1 MNKQRFFRHSFLVVL
16 VTGFVVT
23 ACVKDLDRQPFY
35 DLTSASVY
43 NTPANY
49 KNVLAKC
56 YAGLSVSGQQGPA
69 GAADISGI
77 DEGFSSYLRQY
88 WQFQELT
95 TDEAVI
101 GWNDSGLP
109 DLHNMTWTST
119 NAFVTAMYNRIYYQ
133 ISLCNEFIR
142 ESTDAKLASRN
153 IAGTDLTDIKTFRAE
168 VRFLRALS
176 YYHAL
181 DLYGNVPFVTETDEV
196 GAFQP
201 KQIQPTDLFA
211 YVESELK
218 ATEPDLV
225 DARKNEYGRA
235 DKAAAWTLLTKL
247 YLNAQVYTGQA
258 KNTEAITYAS
268 KVIGAGYILNSQY
281 NTLFLADNNTSP
293 EIIFPITFDGT
304 RTKNWGG
311 MTYLVHAQIGGKM
324 NVVNFGVSSA
334 WAGLR
339 TTKNLVAQFT
349 DPSGKTDQR
358 ALFFTDGQSLE
369 INDITAFTDGYAI
382 AKYKNV
388 TANGVKGSDPT
399 GDFPDTDYPLFRLAD
414 VYLMYAEAVLR
425 GGTGGDQVAAL
436 GYVNALRRRAYGNAT
451 GNVATINLDFI
462 LTERARELYWESQ
475 RRTDL
480 IRFDKFTGGTYLWPY
495 KGGVKE
501 GRAVPDYLRLLPIP
515 SSDIVANP
523 GLKQNSG
530 Y

>member
-1 MNKQRFFRHSFLVVL
+1 MIRNSLLAGL
-16 VTGFVVT
+16 VTVLAVT
-23 ACVKDLDRQPFY
+23 ACTDDLNRQPFY
-35 DLTSASVY
+35 DLTSATVY

-56 YAGLSVSGQQGPA
+56 YAGLSLSGQQGPA
-69 GAADISGI
+69 GQPDISGI
-77 DEGFSSYLRQY
+77 DEGFSTYLRQY
-88 WQFQELT
+88 WQLQTLT

-119 NAFVTAMYNRIYYQ
+119 NVFVTAMYNRIYYQ

-142 ESTDAKLASRN
+142 ESTDAKLSGRG
-153 IAGTDLTDIKTFRAE
+153 ITGTDLTNIKAYRAE

-181 DLYGNVPFVTETDEV
+181 DLYGNVPFVTENDAV

-201 KQIQPTDLFA
+201 KQIQRADLFT

-218 ATEPDLV
+218 AIDADLV
-225 DARKNEYGRA
+225 GARQNEYGRV

-258 KNTEAITYAS
+258 RYTDAITYAT
-268 KVIGAGYILNSQY
+268 KVISAGYTLDPQY
-281 NTLFLADNNTSP
+281 NHLFLADNNTSP
-293 EIIFPITFDGT
+293 EIIMPITFDGT
-304 RTKNWGG
+304 RAKNYGG

-324 NVVNFGVSSA
+324 NVADFGVGSA
-334 WAGLR
+334 WAGNR
-339 TTKNLVAQFT
+339 ATKNLVAQFT
-349 DPSGKTDQR
+349 DPSGKTDKR
-358 ALFFTDGQSLE
+358 ALFFTDGQNLE
-369 INDITAFTDGYAI
+369 INDVTAFTDGYAVT
-382 AKYKNV
+382 KYKNV
-388 TANGVKGSDPT
+388 TSTGVKGSDPT

-425 GGTGGDQVAAL
+425 NGTASDAVSGTTAL
-436 GYVNALRRRAYGNAT
+436 GYVNALRQRAYSNAS
-451 GNVATINLDFI
+451 GNVTSLSLDFI
-462 LTERARELYWESQ
+462 LAERSRELYWESQ

-480 IRFDKFTGGTYLWPY
+480 IRFSKFTGGTYLWPF
-495 KGGVKE
+495 KGGIKD
-501 GRAVPDYLRLLPIP
+501 GRAVADNLNLFPIP
-515 SSDIVANP
+515 STDIVANP
-523 GLKQNSG
+523 GLKQNPG

>member
-1 MNKQRFFRHSFLVVL
+1 MNNQHFFRNALLVMVL
-16 VTGFVVT
+16 SVFGVT

-69 GAADISGI
+69 GAPDISGI

-142 ESTDAKLASRN
+142 ESTDAKLASRG
-153 IAGTDLTDIKTFRAE
+153 IAGTDITNIKAYRAE

-181 DLYGNVPFVTETDEV
+181 DLFGNVPFVTETDEV

-201 KQIQPTDLFA
+201 KQILRADLFA

-218 ATEPDLV
+218 AIDPDLV
-225 DARKNEYGRA
+225 DARKNEYGRV
-235 DKAAAWTLLTKL
+235 DKAAVWTLLSKL
-247 YLNAQVYTGQA
+247 YLNAMVYTGQP
-258 KNTEAITYAS
+258 KYTEAITYAN
-268 KVIGAGYILNSQY
+268 KVIAGGYTLDPQY

-293 EIIFPITFDGT
+293 EFIFPITFDGT
-304 RTKNWGG
+304 RTKNYGG
-311 MTYLVHAQIGGKM
+311 MAYLVHAQIGGKM
-324 NVVNFGVSSA
+324 NVANFGVSSA

-339 TTKNLVAQFT
+339 TTKSLVAQFA
-349 DPSGKTDQR
+349 DPSGNTDKR
-358 ALFFTDGQSLE
+358 AMFFTDGQTLE
-369 INDITAFTDGYAI
+369 ISDITNFNDGYAI
-382 AKYKNV
+382 AKYKNI
-388 TANGVKGSDPT
+388 TSTGVKGSDPV

-425 GGTGGDQVAAL
+425 GGTGGDQATAL

-451 GNVATINLDFI
+451 GNVTTINLDFI
-462 LTERARELYWESQ
+462 LAERSRELFWEAQ

-480 IRFDKFTGGTYLWPY
+480 IRFDKFTGSTYLWPF
-495 KGGVKE
+495 KGGTKD
-501 GRAVPDYLRLLPIP
+501 GRAVPDYLRVLPIP
-515 SSDIVANP
+515 STDIVANP
-523 GLKQNSG
+523 GLKQNTG